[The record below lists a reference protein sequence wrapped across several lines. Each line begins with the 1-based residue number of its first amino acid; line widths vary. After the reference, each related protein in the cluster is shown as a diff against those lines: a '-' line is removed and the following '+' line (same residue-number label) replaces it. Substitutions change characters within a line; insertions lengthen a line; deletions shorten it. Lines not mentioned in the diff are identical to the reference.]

1 MSYRSVMITQPTKLS
16 VKNRQLKITQDEEW
30 SIPLEDIS
38 SIVFETPQINVSSKA
53 MSMIADNKIVV
64 YSCDDKHLPNGIFIP
79 FECHSRSLKVLKNQ
93 LKIKENF
100 KNKDR

>member
-1 MSYRSVMITQPTKLS
+1 MSFRSLMITQPTKLS

-64 YSCDDKHLPNGIFIP
+64 YSCDDKHLPNGIQIRP
-79 FECHSRSLKVLKNQ
+79 YIRRLLASCTPMGY
-93 LKIKENF
+93 
-100 KNKDR
+100 